1 MNNFLK
7 IVFLF
12 LILLNTDRVYS
23 NSIDGVKLKEIVK
36 NWLEKNGQISNV
48 KILNKLKYPHCDDE
62 KIIVNDISGNFKLIK
77 VECIDKNPW
86 NFIVRNKLREPKQT
100 KIKNTLNTY
109 STYALKA
116 NLKKGTVLSKEHLK
130 EIKRKKTGKRV
141 YISNELDIVGKKL
154 IRIMNSNIYLEFGDL
169 YKDWLIE
176 KDTIVTIIN
185 KKASITVKETGIALE
200 NADFMDRLIVKN
212 IKSGKI
218 IHVYA
223 KNKKNV
229 VFNTKQF

>member
-1 MNNFLK
+1 
-7 IVFLF
+7 
-12 LILLNTDRVYS
+12 
-23 NSIDGVKLKEIVK
+23 
-36 NWLEKNGQISNV
+36 
-48 KILNKLKYPHCDDE
+48 
-62 KIIVNDISGNFKLIK
+62 
-77 VECIDKNPW
+77 
-86 NFIVRNKLREPKQT
+86 
-100 KIKNTLNTY
+100 
-109 STYALKA
+109 
-116 NLKKGTVLSKEHLK
+116 
-130 EIKRKKTGKRV
+130 
-141 YISNELDIVGKKL
+141 
-154 IRIMNSNIYLEFGDL
+154 MNSNISLQFGDL

-200 NADFMDRLIVKN
+200 NANFMDRLIVKN

>member
-1 MNNFLK
+1 M
-7 IVFLF
+7 
-12 LILLNTDRVYS
+12 
-23 NSIDGVKLKEIVK
+23 
-36 NWLEKNGQISNV
+36 
-48 KILNKLKYPHCDDE
+48 
-62 KIIVNDISGNFKLIK
+62 
-77 VECIDKNPW
+77 
-86 NFIVRNKLREPKQT
+86 
-100 KIKNTLNTY
+100 NTY

-116 NLKKGTVLSKEHLK
+116 NLKKGTVLSKDHLK
-130 EIKRKKTGKRV
+130 EIKRKKTGKSV

-154 IRIMNSNIYLEFGDL
+154 KRNMNSNISLQFGDL